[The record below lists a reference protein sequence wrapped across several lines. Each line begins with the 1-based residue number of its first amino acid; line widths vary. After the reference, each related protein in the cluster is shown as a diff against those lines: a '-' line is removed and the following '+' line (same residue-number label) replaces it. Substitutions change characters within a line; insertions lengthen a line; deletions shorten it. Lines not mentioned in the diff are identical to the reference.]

1 MFENLYSAIIY
12 SDEFKKILLGKGV
25 DGLEIASAYIAFLYG
40 DLPIIGKNLCAGFL
54 RMGLDAIYSVTPSG
68 KVYSSKHKLYPI
80 SRYGINGVCID
91 CNGGK
96 IILRIR
102 NGGYDPEDLI
112 ESKSIESRV
121 FVSENFREKSMKIIE
136 KTLDVNKMRLTA
148 KKEIMGRLRAGG
160 ILHKIR

>member
-1 MFENLYSAIIY
+1 MFEKLYSAIIY

-25 DGLEIASAYIAFLYG
+25 DDLEVASAYIAFLYE

-54 RMGLDAIYSVTPSG
+54 RMGLDAIYNVTPSG

-102 NGGYDPEDLI
+102 SSGYDPGDLI
-112 ESKSIESRV
+112 ESKSLESRV
-121 FVSENFREKSMKIIE
+121 FVSENFREKSMRIIE
-136 KTLDVNKMRLTA
+136 KTFDVDKMRLNA
-148 KKEIMGRLRAGG
+148 KKEILERISAGG